1 MIVMHNDL
9 HVGFTGTRQGMTQK
23 QRDACDKLL
32 FDLHRERNWHRV
44 SFFHHGDCVGADAI
58 AHDIATAR
66 EFSIIIHPPTNQRLV
81 ANCKGNKRMEPK
93 PYLERNHDIVDAST
107 ILIATPETEEE
118 VLRSGT
124 WATVRYARRQN
135 KEVRILNP

>member
-1 MIVMHNDL
+1 MANRHI
-9 HVGFTGTRQGMTQK
+9 GFTGTRQGMTRK
-23 QRDACDKLL
+23 QADECKELL
-32 FDLHRERNWHRV
+32 LKIRRESDNYGT
-44 SFFHHGDCVGADAI
+44 FFHHGDCTGADAEAHYI
-58 AHDIATAR
+58 ALELDY
-66 EFSIIIHPPTNQRLV
+66 SIIIHPPTNQKMV